1 MYSESRGM
9 AKASTS
15 RIDTRFDVVDDLLDG
30 LDVPDDQTARIN
42 AHLTRL
48 LADDDVLRAVRLE
61 CGVAQ
66 KAVAVELGVTASAIA
81 QLEGRS
87 LDIVQL
93 GTLRRYFE
101 VLGYDLTIRLVP
113 VEATP
118 PPVGASSTW

>member
-1 MYSESRGM
+1 M